1 MTSPELVSVKDIR
14 RGRDGVFLPQS
25 QAPSAKTWLDTDR
38 YQVLPADSGAEQ
50 TKKIGILRAVPR
62 IE

>member
-1 MTSPELVSVKDIR
+1 MKDILR
-14 RGRDGVFLPQS
+14 VLDGVFLPKS
-25 QAPSAKTWLDTDR
+25 QAPSAKTWLADTDR

>member
-1 MTSPELVSVKDIR
+1 MKDILR
-14 RGRDGVFLPQS
+14 VRDGVFLPKS

-50 TKKIGILRAVPR
+50 NKKIGILRAAPR